1 MSRSLAMVEFED
13 GRKLYLIYDSTVC
26 YAFRP
31 LFETAKAAW
40 DWYVG
45 GKPDIPE
52 PPNASST
59 ELPVIVTTDV
69 HFEGQEH
76 WQYESRASAD
86 SMWLTGPRN
95 FEERMDEL
103 SRDDGP
109 CDGYYSS

>member
-13 GRKLYLIYDSTVC
+13 GRRLYLIYDCTVC
-26 YAFRP
+26 YAYRP
-31 LFETAKAAW
+31 LFETTKAAW
-40 DWYVG
+40 DWYVA

-59 ELPVIVTTDV
+59 ELPVIVTTDL
-69 HFEGQEH
+69 HFEGQER

-95 FEERMDEL
+95 SEERMDEL
-103 SRDDGP
+103 SRDDEPFG
-109 CDGYYSS
+109 GYFST